1 MRYDSDMALK
11 RSDMNRLDRTWMRY
25 ADCFFCGNR
34 SCVNNYDDMK
44 SRTPRMFGHV
54 ICPQCDPRTMQSRWM
69 DKPVIRVKERYRT
82 IASVALAEKLAKSE
96 CLKKGKKKCK
106 CLPCLARKIHKDD

>member
-1 MRYDSDMALK
+1 
-11 RSDMNRLDRTWMRY
+11 
-25 ADCFFCGNR
+25 
-34 SCVNNYDDMK
+34 
-44 SRTPRMFGHV
+44 
-54 ICPQCDPRTMQSRWM
+54 M